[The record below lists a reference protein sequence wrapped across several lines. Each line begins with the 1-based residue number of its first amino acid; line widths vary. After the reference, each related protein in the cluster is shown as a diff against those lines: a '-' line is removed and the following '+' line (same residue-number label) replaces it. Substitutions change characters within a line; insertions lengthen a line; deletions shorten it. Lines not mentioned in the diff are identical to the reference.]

1 MLPKSRRLQRMLL
14 AYSVNELGT
23 WFGYVALAVGV
34 FDSTGSALATAG
46 LFIARGLLPALLAPV
61 LVARVE
67 RSPRRSALGLLYF
80 AEAALTLG
88 LAALLWQFSLPG
100 VLVLVALDG
109 VVAVAATALLRA
121 TAAEIAAEEQA
132 RGDGE
137 QAREDDQQTRADR
150 EQVRISPGEPP
161 SPDGWSQR
169 GPGPEPGSVEP
180 APPLTRA
187 RRSSATPTSEAAQR
201 QANAALNV
209 SFMLA
214 FAVGPA
220 LGGTLVHAV
229 GGALALVLD
238 AVTFAICGL
247 LLRRLKSPLAGEEE
261 SIAARL
267 TSAWRYVQEMPA
279 LRSLL
284 LTEAVT
290 IVFFA
295 SVEPVEV
302 VYAKS
307 TLSAGTVGLGV
318 LLAVWGAGAALG
330 AVIFARASTRSLG
343 SMLTVGTLLVGLGYI
358 GFAAAPSLVL
368 ACIAA
373 LVGGVGNGV
382 QWPALI
388 SAVQRVTPER
398 LHGRL
403 MGAVGSMGAL
413 CPAIGFALGGVLAAA
428 TSTRVAMLTAGAVAT
443 LATLAFARLSLR
455 GLPQPDQ
462 QEPTAESTPAVAG

>member
-1 MLPKSRRLQRMLL
+1 MLL

-34 FDSTGSALATAG
+34 FDNTGSALATAS

-67 RSPRRSALGLLYF
+67 RSPRRSALGALYV

-88 LAALLWQFSLPG
+88 LAALLWRFSLPG

-121 TAAEIAAEEQA
+121 TAAQIAAEEQ
-132 RGDGE
+132 GE
-137 QAREDDQQTRADR
+137 RAA
-150 EQVRISPGEPP
+150 PTP
-161 SPDGWSQR
+161 SPEIVPSPEGWSQR
-169 GPGPEPGSVEP
+169 GPAPEPGAVEP
-180 APPLTRA
+180 AVPLTRA
-187 RRSSATPTSEAAQR
+187 RRSSATSRSEAAQR

-214 FAVGPA
+214 FAIGPA
-220 LGGTLVHAV
+220 LGGVLVHAV
-229 GGALALVLD
+229 GGPLALVID
-238 AVTFAICGL
+238 AATFALCGL
-247 LLRRLKSPLAGEEE
+247 LLRALRSASADEEE
-261 SIAARL
+261 SIRTRL
-267 TSAWRYVQEMPA
+267 AGAWRHVHEMPA
-279 LRSLL
+279 LRTLL
-284 LTEAVT
+284 ITEAVA

-307 TLSAGTVGLGV
+307 TLSAGTIGLGA

-330 AVIFARASTRSLG
+330 AVIFARAANRSLG
-343 SMLTVGTLLVGLGYI
+343 SMLTAGTLLVGLGYL
-358 GFAAAPSLVL
+358 GFAAAPTFAL
-368 ACIAA
+368 ACVAA
-373 LVGGVGNGV
+373 LFGGIGNGV

-398 LHGRL
+398 LHARL

-428 TSTRVAMLTAGAVAT
+428 TSTRIAMLIAGAVAT
-443 LATLAFARLSLR
+443 LATVAFARLSLR
-455 GLPQPDQ
+455 GLPLVDQ
-462 QEPTAESTPAVAG
+462 QEATTESTPALTS

>member
-1 MLPKSRRLQRMLL
+1 MLL

-67 RSPRRSALGLLYF
+67 RSRQRNALGVLYL

-88 LAALLWQFSLPG
+88 LAALLWHFWLPG
-100 VLVLVALDG
+100 VLALVALDG
-109 VVAVAATALLRA
+109 AVAVAATALLRA
-121 TAAEIAAEEQA
+121 TAAEIAAEEEQHELGGGA
-132 RGDGE
+132 DTPPVGALLGE
-137 QAREDDQQTRADR
+137 A
-150 EQVRISPGEPP
+150 P
-161 SPDGWSQR
+161 SPDGWTLR
-169 GPGPEPGSVEP
+169 GPAPDPTNVKP
-180 APPLTRA
+180 AESHDRTQ
-187 RRSSATPTSEAAQR
+187 RSPATGAGEAAQR

-209 SFMLA
+209 SFMFA

-220 LGGTLVHAV
+220 LGGVLVHAV

-238 AVTFAICGL
+238 AITFALCGL
-247 LLRRLKSPLAGEEE
+247 LLRHLRSASEGEEE
-261 SIAARL
+261 SIKAHL
-267 TSAWRYVQEMPA
+267 QGAWRYVQEMPP
-279 LRSLL
+279 LRTLL
-284 LTEAVT
+284 LTEAVA

-330 AVIFARASTRSLG
+330 AVVFARAAKRPLG
-343 SMLTVGTLLVGLGYI
+343 SMLTAGTLLVGLGYL
-358 GFAAAPSLVL
+358 GFAAAPTLAL
-368 ACIAA
+368 ACVAA
-373 LVGGVGNGV
+373 LFGGVGNGV

-388 SAVQRVTPER
+388 SAVQRATPER
-398 LHGRL
+398 MHARL
-403 MGAVGSMGAL
+403 MSAVGSMNAL
-413 CPAIGFALGGVLAAA
+413 CPTIGFALGGVLAAA
-428 TSTRVAMLTAGAVAT
+428 ASTRVAMLVAGAVAT
-443 LATLAFARLSLR
+443 IATLAFARLAMR
-455 GLPQPDQ
+455 GLPLPEQPDAA
-462 QEPTAESTPAVAG
+462 PESAPALSR